1 MDYVLDMGENAN
13 NDSVSNMIGELSGKL
28 KEEFSNEFTGIKGSI
43 NNLADKMNLSPK
55 EKDGMTNVSDFVE
68 HLNNCDNPN
77 CEIHKSINTKQNN
90 SYMKGFLLGAKF
102 GKQKRK

>member
-1 MDYVLDMGENAN
+1 MDYVLDMGENV
-13 NDSVSNMIGELSGKL
+13 NDESASLLVNELSGKL
-28 KEEFSNEFTGIKGSI
+28 KKEFSDEFSSIKGTI
-43 NNLADKMNLSPK
+43 NDLADKMNLSPK

>member
-1 MDYVLDMGENAN
+1 MDYVLDMSENAN
-13 NDSVSNMIGELSGKL
+13 NESASLLVNELSGKL
-28 KEEFSNEFTGIKGSI
+28 KKEFSNEFTGIKGSI
-43 NNLADKMNLSPK
+43 NDLADKMNLSPK

-102 GKQKRK
+102 GKQKRN